1 MPEGFSLA
9 QETARRASVAVFVT
23 CHYRPEKM
31 QFLNRVLS
39 NLSAFNVGRMRVTLV
54 TSADDPASMT
64 RLSGLCRNYF
74 PHGDY
79 EIDCFPDQDPPTML
93 TWKHKPLLRDAVQ
106 AGHSHC
112 IYLEDDIDLT
122 FVNFLYFLHYVDALR
137 ELGLVPALL
146 RTEFND
152 ATGEIRSTDAL
163 RSTYVANTPLLNV
176 LGQTFACPEFPY
188 CASYILDRALADE
201 YLASRSFDCERS
213 REVCGWGIPERAAMG
228 LCWENPP
235 QGYRHRYVLP
245 VSASLVPMP
254 FCQTAHMPSNYTNA
268 ETVFGRVPINGLFTA
283 T

>member
-1 MPEGFSLA
+1 M
-9 QETARRASVAVFVT
+9 
-23 CHYRPEKM
+23 
-31 QFLNRVLS
+31 
-39 NLSAFNVGRMRVTLV
+39 
-54 TSADDPASMT
+54 
-64 RLSGLCRNYF
+64 
-74 PHGDY
+74 
-79 EIDCFPDQDPPTML
+79 
-93 TWKHKPLLRDAVQ
+93 
-106 AGHSHC
+106 
-112 IYLEDDIDLT
+112 
-122 FVNFLYFLHYVDALR
+122 
-137 ELGLVPALL
+137 PALL

-152 ATGEIRSTDAL
+152 ADSEIRSTDAL
-163 RSTYVANTPLLNV
+163 RATSVAHTPLLTV
-176 LGQTFACPEFPY
+176 HGQTFACPEFPY

-201 YLASRSFDCERS
+201 YLASRSFDYERS